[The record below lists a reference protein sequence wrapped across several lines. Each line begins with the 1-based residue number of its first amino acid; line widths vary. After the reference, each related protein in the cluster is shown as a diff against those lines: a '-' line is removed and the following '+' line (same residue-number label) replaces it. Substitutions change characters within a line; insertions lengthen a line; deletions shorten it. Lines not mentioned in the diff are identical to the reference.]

1 MDKNDKNFIIISSD
15 NKEFKV
21 NKTIINYSQKLK
33 DLLFEQSGPDN
44 YNKIEI
50 DFIESTTLS
59 HIITLIKF
67 NISNKN
73 NQIFNINFIK
83 NLDIDCLLDII
94 LASKYLQIE
103 FIYKLSSDRLK
114 LVIKKPPSEIRQ
126 IFNID
131 YDL

>member
-15 NKEFKV
+15 DKEFKV
-21 NKTIINYSQKLK
+21 NENVINYSQKLK
-33 DLLFEQSGPDN
+33 DLLFEQSGSEN
-44 YNKIEI
+44 CNKIKI
-50 DFIESTTLS
+50 DFIDSTTLS
-59 HIITLIKF
+59 HIITFIKF
-67 NISNKN
+67 NISNEN
-73 NQIFNINFIK
+73 NEIFNINFIK

-103 FIYKLSSDRLK
+103 VIYKLSSDRLK
-114 LVIKKPPSEIRQ
+114 SVIKKSPSEIRQ